1 MMMDTAPRTAS
12 SSVDEMMTTVL
23 LLDGALGDM
32 VAVSTPRTAAD
43 GDEGVWQTVRRVES
57 HPQDDLNL
65 WWSVDAGYL
74 LDDDVGHLSAAGTER
89 SVKRIDHAISSDKL
103 WSVAQN
109 LDDAQ

>member
-1 MMMDTAPRTAS
+1 
-12 SSVDEMMTTVL
+12 MTTAL

-43 GDEGVWQTVRRVES
+43 GEEGVWQTVRRVES

-74 LDDDVGHLSAAGTER
+74 LLSSTGSSMYKIVGAVAVVV
-89 SVKRIDHAISSDKL
+89 SV
-103 WSVAQN
+103 V
-109 LDDAQ
+109 